1 MAGTRGAGAG
11 GWVSAWA
18 GDWIGGWIQT
28 FRGMGD
34 ALLEVLRAELGTLKE
49 DLARSGRHLGA
60 ALGLLGAVLVIF
72 FWWLGLLIALLVA
85 VLAVWLQLWAA
96 MLAVLA
102 LFTAAAALLAWL
114 GMRRL
119 RQVENPVETVRRH
132 VDDHLEWWEN
142 SLLRDRPLLDA
153 TADDG
158 EDLP

>member
-1 MAGTRGAGAG
+1 MR
-11 GWVSAWA
+11 AWA
-18 GDWIGGWIQT
+18 GDWIGVWST
-28 FRGMGD
+28 AFRGLGD
-34 ALLEVLRAELGTLKE
+34 ALLEVLRAELGTLRE

-60 ALGLLGAVLVIF
+60 ALGLLGAVLVIL

-85 VLAVWLQLWAA
+85 VAALWLQLWAA
-96 MLAVLA
+96 MLVVLL

-142 SLLRDRPLLDA
+142 NLLRDRPILDVA
-153 TADDG
+153 VKDG
-158 EDLP
+158 EDEEEGLP